1 MNVLK
6 KAWAVGIAGALLL
19 VVSPALSWASTAF
32 VDVPVSVTI
41 PITATLKV
49 ERDGTSSLRG
59 AVNGTNIL
67 FDKLDSNDGQP
78 DGNADFMYA
87 PYRSEVN
94 KNWHILRIF
103 GNGANTSLTSTVSGT
118 VGGVQLNTLLSVFCG
133 GYFPVTGGGPL
144 PGTRS
149 PDAWELLATFNRNT
163 GPFQGVASMNY
174 QLNVQGVAAGPS
186 VIVGGAVTYTLTS
199 T

>member
-1 MNVLK
+1 MNVAK
-6 KAWAVGIAGALLL
+6 KAWAVGIMGALLL
-19 VVSPALSWASTAF
+19 AGSPSLSWAASQTTPPIVVTAN
-32 VDVPVSVTI
+32 VPVVASLSVEKD
-41 PITATLKV
+41 PN
-49 ERDGTSSLRG
+49 TSVVRFSPLQI
-59 AVNGTNIL
+59 V
-67 FDKLDSNDGQP
+67 FDRLDINDGQA
-78 DGNADFMYA
+78 DGNAGFMYA